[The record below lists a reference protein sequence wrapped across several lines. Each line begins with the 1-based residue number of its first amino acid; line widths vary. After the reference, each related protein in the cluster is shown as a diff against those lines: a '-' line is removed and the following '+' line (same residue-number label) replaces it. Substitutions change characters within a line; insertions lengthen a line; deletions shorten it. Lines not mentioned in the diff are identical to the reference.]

1 MKIND
6 LKINVKDIDVVTTAI
21 PAVVVNLFKGVKSPS
36 GATGAIDQAL
46 DGAISQLIKDG
57 EIKGGEGE
65 VTLVHTL
72 GKIAPSRVVVAG
84 LGSKDKFDSQVARR
98 VSADVV
104 RFLRRRGI
112 SKMKVNQRA
121 PPPRES
127 ATAAAPTGNQRAVSD
142 DAS

>member
-1 MKIND
+1 M
-6 LKINVKDIDVVTTAI
+6 KINVKSADVVTTAT
-21 PAVVVNLFKGVKSPS
+21 PALVVNLFKGVKSPS

-46 DGAISQLIKDG
+46 DGAISLLIKDG

-65 VTLVHTL
+65 ITLVHTL

-112 SKMKVNQRA
+112 SK
-121 PPPRES
+121 
-127 ATAAAPTGNQRAVSD
+127 AVTLAHGAGAGGLD
-142 DAS
+142 PVEAGQAIAEGAILGLYQFGQ